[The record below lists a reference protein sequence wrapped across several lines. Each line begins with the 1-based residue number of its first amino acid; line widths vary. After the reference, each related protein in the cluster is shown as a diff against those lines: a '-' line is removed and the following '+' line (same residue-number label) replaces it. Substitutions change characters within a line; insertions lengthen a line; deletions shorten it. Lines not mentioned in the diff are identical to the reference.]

1 MQSFEHDTKVDSDGL
16 RSIDV
21 IESVCPINEHSML
34 LSCNDQYIMRSA
46 CTMLDDEKEVRL
58 TMVVALASSE
68 NALVVVGKFDE
79 VDAIALAVVGVD
91 FFTTF

>member
-1 MQSFEHDTKVDSDGL
+1 MKKG
-16 RSIDV
+16 
-21 IESVCPINEHSML
+21 
-34 LSCNDQYIMRSA
+34 
-46 CTMLDDEKEVRL
+46 VRL

-68 NALVVVGKFDE
+68 NALVVVGKFYE